1 MAGDFNSAS
10 ANGGRQTV
18 DADGGCLLAYS
29 IAPQQK
35 ATNARRR
42 PYIIRVVKKSYRFG
56 ETQVYTRFKAPV
68 DGKHGFEV
76 RENTSFTKHSLRFST
91 SSHHGRCCFVALLKW
106 FSLALGLGF

>member
-1 MAGDFNSAS
+1 MEGDFNPAS

-42 PYIIRVVKKSYRFG
+42 PALVG
-56 ETQVYTRFKAPV
+56 LW
-68 DGKHGFEV
+68 
-76 RENTSFTKHSLRFST
+76 KHSVGSVKLVFTTASEPVVRT
-91 SSHHGRCCFVALLKW
+91 QAMDHCDML
-106 FSLALGLGF
+106 